1 MMRRIVTGQYIH
13 EKSEWPTF
21 RWDLRRIS
29 QLLVEVRH
37 RQGRLIGRMEGL
49 GFQLQTEAVLNTLT
63 EDVLKSSEI
72 EGEKLDRDQVRSSI
86 ARRLGIDIGGL
97 TPADRDVEG
106 VVEMMLDATQRYEQP
121 LTAQR
126 LFDWHAALFPTGRS
140 GMSRI
145 NVGAWRDDKKG
156 PMQVVSGP
164 IGKEH
169 VHYQAPAAP
178 RLRAEMKKFLE
189 WFEKDDSNDLVV
201 KAGVAHLWFVTIHPF
216 DDGNGRIARAI
227 ADMVLARSEHS
238 AKRFYSMSA
247 QIRQERKAYYE
258 ILESTQKG
266 NLDITAWLEWFL
278 ACLGRAFDGSEK
290 ILAGVLSKA
299 RFWDRLADKEFNDRQ
314 RDMINRLLN
323 GFEGKLTSSKWAKL
337 EKCSQDTALRD
348 IDDLLRKGVLQK
360 ESAGGRSTSYSL
372 AVVH

>member
-1 MMRRIVTGQYIH
+1 
-13 EKSEWPTF
+13 
-21 RWDLRRIS
+21 
-29 QLLVEVRH
+29 
-37 RQGRLIGRMEGL
+37 
-49 GFQLQTEAVLNTLT
+49 
-63 EDVLKSSEI
+63 
-72 EGEKLDRDQVRSSI
+72 
-86 ARRLGIDIGGL
+86 
-97 TPADRDVEG
+97 
-106 VVEMMLDATQRYEQP
+106 
-121 LTAQR
+121 
-126 LFDWHAALFPTGRS
+126 
-140 GMSRI
+140 
-145 NVGAWRDDKKG
+145 
-156 PMQVVSGP
+156 
-164 IGKEH
+164 
-169 VHYQAPAAP
+169 
-178 RLRAEMKKFLE
+178 
-189 WFEKDDSNDLVV
+189 
-201 KAGVAHLWFVTIHPF
+201 
-216 DDGNGRIARAI
+216 
-227 ADMVLARSEHS
+227 
-238 AKRFYSMSA
+238 MSA